1 MSFEDGNFEDDF
13 DYQEGIGD
21 LLKEKEKI
29 EFSWVKTI
37 IVAISLV
44 TIVGLCFSLIF
55 RIGKT
60 LIVQPTVVTSQKL
73 NYLDTKLTTS
83 NKKEP
88 VSIKKDSAK
97 KAKKTTKATSSKPGS
112 VQSDAALFPS
122 VSGVAMKKSSYPS
135 KENPSE
141 GLHRVVV
148 AAFFDYSQAKNM
160 LGKLQKKGVD
170 GYVWTYKGGDRPV
183 YRIQV
188 GAFQDPES
196 ARELESRMLK
206 KGLEAYVIQK

>member
-21 LLKEKEKI
+21 LLKEKEKV
-29 EFSWVKTI
+29 EFSWLKTI

-60 LIVQPTVVTSQKL
+60 LIVKPPVVTSQKL
-73 NYLDTKLTTS
+73 TSLDS
-83 NKKEP
+83 QANER
-88 VSIKKDSAK
+88 
-97 KAKKTTKATSSKPGS
+97 SSKKK
-112 VQSDAALFPS
+112 AALFNIESEKEAEIDRDEEDARGSLTSAVTQSPIQDS
-122 VSGVAMKKSSYPS
+122 YSQKTSTSSGLY
-135 KENPSE
+135 
-141 GLHRVVV
+141 RVVV
-148 AAFFDYSQAKNM
+148 AAFFDYAQAKEM
-160 LGKLQKKGVD
+160 LAKLGKKGVD

-188 GAFQDPES
+188 GAFKDPVS
-196 ARELESRMLK
+196 AKDLESKMLK
-206 KGLEAYVIQK
+206 KGLEAYIIQK